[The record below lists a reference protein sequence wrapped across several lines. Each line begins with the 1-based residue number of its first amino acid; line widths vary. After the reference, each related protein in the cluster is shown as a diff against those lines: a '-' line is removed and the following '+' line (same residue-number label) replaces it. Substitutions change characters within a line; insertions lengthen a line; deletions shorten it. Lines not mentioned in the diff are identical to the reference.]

1 MRGQNEPTSQ
11 QYAKRRQAER
21 RLDRRA
27 LVPALVLSLL
37 FHALIFRV
45 SLAPEPDSTTPPPPR
60 YLEVERV
67 MRAYD
72 ITTVTAD
79 VPPIDVQI
87 REIEQRREVELPDAP
102 WTVPPAAQAPPPEA
116 ASVRERLRY
125 RMGSAEVWRPPTE
138 RPGEVMTP
146 EEVVR
151 ARVAAELQ
159 QFNDSVAAVEAAR
172 ARALDW
178 SFTDGEGRRWGIA
191 PGRIYMGRDTVNVP
205 FDIEFASPAGRR
217 DEERARIRDWR
228 EIQIQAARIE
238 TQEAIDARIRAIR
251 ERAEAERARNS
262 GGGTTQGSGSG
273 TGTGGGNSSGPPPG
287 GSGTR

>member
-1 MRGQNEPTSQ
+1 MRGQNEPTPQ
-11 QYAKRRQAER
+11 QYATRRQAER
-21 RLDRRA
+21 RLDRRV
-27 LVPALVLSLL
+27 LVPALALSLL

-45 SLAPEPDSTTPPPPR
+45 SLSPDPDSTTPPPPR

-72 ITTVTAD
+72 ITTVTVD

-102 WTVPPAAQAPPPEA
+102 WTVPPPPAPPPEA

-191 PGRIYMGRDTVNVP
+191 PGRIYMGRDTVTTP
-205 FDIEFASPAGRR
+205 IDIEFALAAGRR
-217 DEERARIRDWR
+217 DEQRARIRDWR

-262 GGGTTQGSGSG
+262 GGGGTQGSGSG

-287 GSGTR
+287 GSGTS